1 MTASEIDCLLDAVD
15 DIKYKAMFAVMY
27 SSGMRVSEV
36 IHLHYDDISRS
47 NMQDISIEKTDGRIV
62 KIQSCGFQSF
72 LFFRKQKNPDIL
84 TGKFFGIL
92 LCMKN
97 I

>member
-1 MTASEIDCLLDAVD
+1 
-15 DIKYKAMFAVMY
+15 
-27 SSGMRVSEV
+27 
-36 IHLHYDDISRS
+36 
-47 NMQDISIEKTDGRIV
+47 MQDISIEKTDGRIV

-92 LCMKN
+92 ILIFQKIRDIVFIAVDGTFFKVTDFPASSSCSKYFSY
-97 I
+97 IIKSSI